1 MEKIEMRKRGK
12 IMFQMDS
19 QEKIV
24 LAKTYSILGKYFSHA
39 IQQVEDGEIILR
51 CAGLS
56 SLVDKYRVE
65 LTPYYMNGTWKNDNP
80 AYSPIKVCFSICQ
93 EIESNKQALGSFL
106 KEIFDRVRKIK
117 EADYSVLSNYL
128 EIIGYELT
136 REHIEDDYDY
146 DCYKYHLTAFSEGVF
161 ERQENKTFLLSALE
175 QKHNDLLTYYL
186 EAISNYGN
194 SEYKSCLD
202 NSRSVFEGFFKKL
215 DVQNDYAKGILAAT
229 GESIVDSS
237 NTQLTSI
244 KKIFTYWIDNKK
256 GANRYRLFV
265 SMYSAMSGLGTHGEE
280 VPTKEDALMF
290 LRMTEDILIWCLQH
304 GVGF

>member
-1 MEKIEMRKRGK
+1 
-12 IMFQMDS
+12 MFQLDS

-24 LAKTYSILGKYFSHA
+24 LAKTYSILGKYFDRA
-39 IQQVEDGEIILR
+39 IQQTEDGEIILR

-56 SLVDKYRVE
+56 SLVDKYKTD
-65 LTPYYMNGTWKNDNP
+65 LIPYCMNEIWKNDNP
-80 AYSPIKVCFSICQ
+80 KYSPIKACFAICQ
-93 EIESNKQALGSFL
+93 EIESNKQALGTFL
-106 KEIFDRVRKIK
+106 KEIFDRTRKI
-117 EADYSVLSNYL
+117 EENDFEILSNYL

-136 REHIEDDYDY
+136 REHIEDDYED
-146 DCYKYHLTAFSEGVF
+146 DLYKYQLTAFSEGAID
-161 ERQENKTFLLSALE
+161 RQEDKTFLLAALE
-175 QKHNDLLTYYL
+175 QEHGDLVPYYL

-215 DVQNDYAKGILAAT
+215 DSQDDYAKGILVAT
-229 GESIVDSS
+229 GENIVDNS
-237 NTQLTSI
+237 NTQLVSI
-244 KKIFTYWIDNKK
+244 KKIFTYWLNNKK

-280 VPTKEDALMF
+280 IPSKEDALMF

-304 GVGF
+304 NIGY

>member
-1 MEKIEMRKRGK
+1 
-12 IMFQMDS
+12 MFQMDS

-24 LAKTYSILGKYFSHA
+24 LAKTYSILGKYFDRA
-39 IQQVEDGEIILR
+39 IQQTEDGEIILR

-56 SLVDKYRVE
+56 SLVDEYKAD

-80 AYSPIKVCFSICQ
+80 GYSPVRTCFAICQ

-106 KEIFDRVRKIK
+106 KEIFDRTRRMEENDFEI
-117 EADYSVLSNYL
+117 LSNYL

-136 REHIEDDYDY
+136 RQHIEDDYED
-146 DCYKYHLTAFSEGVF
+146 DLYKYQLTAFSDGAI
-161 ERQENKTFLLSALE
+161 ERQEDKTFLLAALE
-175 QKHNDLLTYYL
+175 QKHSDLLPYYL

-202 NSRSVFEGFFKKL
+202 NSRSVYEGFFKKL

-229 GESIVDSS
+229 GERVIDNS
-237 NTQLTSI
+237 NTQLVSI
-244 KKIFTYWIDNKK
+244 KKIFTYWLDNRA

-280 VPTKEDALMF
+280 IPSKEDALMF

-304 GVGF
+304 NIGF